1 MTEKRVSI
9 RYARALLN
17 IAVKESLTDLVLKD
31 LQAINAMLDSS
42 RELINFTNSPII
54 QYWKKKK
61 VFSEIF
67 EEKISKLTMGFL
79 VLLLEKRRE
88 NLIPSIAVQYEEI
101 YNKLN
106 HLLPVQIESAT
117 SMSDSNKEQI
127 ETRLR
132 ELTKQTVIPR
142 FSENA
147 SLKGGLKV
155 RIDDWVFDATISNQL
170 AQLHKQLI
178 EGNKV

>member
-17 IAVKESLTDLVLKD
+17 IAGTANLTEIVLKD
-31 LQAINAMLDSS
+31 FKTINSMLESS
-42 RELINFTNSPII
+42 KELRSFTQSPII

-67 EEKISKLTMGFL
+67 GEKISQLTMGFL

-106 HLLPVQIESAT
+106 HLLPVGIESAT
-117 SMSDSNKEQI
+117 SMSDSNKDQLKS
-127 ETRLR
+127 RLA

-142 FSENA
+142 FTENA
-147 SLKGGLKV
+147 ALKGGLKV